1 MDFAQHIAKGKLDS
15 SLTIDRKDEL
25 VPTHFLAIPLCVDKQ
40 LIGTVLLGA
49 FHEFS
54 PIQRR
59 FINEVVG
66 NLAIVFNA
74 TKARLVI
81 KSLLEETQ
89 QQKAHL
95 SKANEDLEAQTQALR
110 VSEEEL
116 QAQQEELRVTN
127 EELEEQTKVLRASEE
142 QRSRLNQPKPLTR
155 RAQTFFP

>member
-1 MDFAQHIAKGKLDS
+1 VYNFAAGDC
-15 SLTIDRKDEL
+15 

-127 EELEEQTKVLRASEE
+127 EELEA
-142 QRSRLNQPKPLTR
+142 NQSS
-155 RAQTFFP
+155 ACF